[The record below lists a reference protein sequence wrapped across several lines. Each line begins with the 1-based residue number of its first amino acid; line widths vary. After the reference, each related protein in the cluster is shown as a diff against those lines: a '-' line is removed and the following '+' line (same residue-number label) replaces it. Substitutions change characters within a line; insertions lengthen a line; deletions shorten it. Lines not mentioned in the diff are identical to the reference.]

1 MTVDNRI
8 FLYKKHSQS
17 SSNSNLSSCRRC
29 EKEFKIGDTIVRST
43 HKRYHEKCA
52 LEINLLVEVLV
63 K

>member
-1 MTVDNRI
+1 MTNENRI
-8 FLYKKHSQS
+8 FLFKKHSQS
-17 SSNSNLSSCRRC
+17 YNNTNLSSCRRC

-52 LEINLLVEVLV
+52 LEINLLVEVIS